1 LQDIPHERID
11 LDPGNSPLMKIPL
24 EWRAAALSLVPMSAT
39 MAGAWFDERTHLGF
53 SNWRSA
59 CRASGLSF
67 TSWMSFTFDLL
78 PYAMTGA
85 LFGIFALQ
93 FAAAALWYRVGGARA
108 ALAPHAGCA
117 LGMTVGLP
125 LCALTSSV
133 PAMLIAE
140 ALIAGGTAVLLC
152 RKPALGACRLAS
164 VSLRTPARSDAY

>member
-1 LQDIPHERID
+1 
-11 LDPGNSPLMKIPL
+11 M
-24 EWRAAALSLVPMSAT
+24 SLAT
-39 MAGAWFDERTHLGF
+39 AGAWFDERTHLGF

-67 TSWMSFTFDLL
+67 TSLVSFTFDLL

-85 LFGIFALQ
+85 LFGFFVLQ
-93 FAAAALWYRVGGARA
+93 FAAAALWYRAGGARA

-133 PAMLIAE
+133 PGMLIAE
-140 ALIAGGTAVLLC
+140 ALIAAGTAALLC
-152 RKPALGACRLAS
+152 RKPGGRACGVAS
-164 VSLRTPARSDAY
+164 VELLTSRRSNAY